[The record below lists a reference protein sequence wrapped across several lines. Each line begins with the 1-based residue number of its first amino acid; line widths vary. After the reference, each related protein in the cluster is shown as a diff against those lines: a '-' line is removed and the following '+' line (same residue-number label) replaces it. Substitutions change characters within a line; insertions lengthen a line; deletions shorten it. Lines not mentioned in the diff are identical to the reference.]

1 MTVRRRAP
9 RALLLAAL
17 ILGGALDAL
26 AYPVAREREIGER
39 FSLEAA
45 AALPLVRDPTVLEF
59 VNRLGQRIVS
69 TLEGSQP
76 FAYRFHVVR
85 DSQLNAFA
93 VPGGFV
99 YLNSGLILRARTESE
114 LAGVLGHEIA
124 HVHAHHVVRQ
134 QEKTQLLSYA
144 SLAGLLLA
152 AVHPALAAAV
162 SGAGS
167 AVSLSYQREFERE
180 ADYLGLRY
188 LRAVDLDRRGMVSFM
203 KRMWAEQRTA
213 SLDVPPYWL
222 SHPMTD
228 ERITNLESALRDV
241 PSGAPPDR
249 PSFEYLCMQ
258 TILQAA
264 TSDPIEAVEVSTAVA
279 DEDRRLALE
288 GLALLH
294 RGDPAAGRTALE
306 TADRRGVP
314 GLGASIGL
322 AALRQGDVDGALR
335 VLRGRLEV
343 EPDDAVARATLG
355 AALVRSGDLAAA
367 REELHA
373 VLEVAPYLD
382 EAEADLAQ
390 SYGRAGDQARGFYHL
405 ARALE
410 LRGDL
415 TRAIANY
422 EKTAERFPKRTGEG
436 DEARRRLE
444 VLREIESGR
453 VIGRHR

>member
-1 MTVRRRAP
+1 VRAPRRRL
-9 RALLLAAL
+9 RALLLAAW
-17 ILGGALDAL
+17 ILAGTVDAT
-26 AYPVAREREIGER
+26 AYPIAREREIGER

-69 TLEGSQP
+69 VLEGSQL

-99 YLNSGLILRARTESE
+99 YLNSGLILRARTDAE
-114 LAGVLGHEIA
+114 LAGVLGHEVA

-162 SGAGS
+162 SGAGT

-180 ADYLGLRY
+180 ADYMGLRY
-188 LRAVDLDRRGMVSFM
+188 LGAIDLDRRGMISFM
-203 KRMWAEQRTA
+203 KRMWQEQRTT
-213 SLDVPPYWL
+213 SLEIPPYWL

-228 ERITNLESALRDV
+228 ERITNLESALRDL
-241 PSGAPPDR
+241 PADAPPDE
-249 PSFEYLCMQ
+249 PTWDYLRVQ
-258 TILQAA
+258 TILAA
-264 TSDPIEAVEVSTAVA
+264 LTSDPVESVDVPASTGDA
-279 DEDRRLALE
+279 DRRLALE

-294 RGDPAAGRTALE
+294 RGDPVAGRKALE
-306 TADRRGVP
+306 TADGRGVP
-314 GLGASIGL
+314 GLGAAIGL
-322 AALRQGDVDGALR
+322 AAVRQGDVAGALR
-335 VLRGRLEV
+335 ILRGRLEV
-343 EPDDAVARATLG
+343 EPGDVVARATLG
-355 AALVRSGDLAAA
+355 TALLRSGDLAGA

-390 SYGRAGDQARGFYHL
+390 SYGRAGDEARGFYHL

-415 TRAIANY
+415 ARSIANY
-422 EKTAERFPKRTGEG
+422 EKVAERLPEGTSEG

-444 VLREIESGR
+444 ALRPIESGR
-453 VIGRHR
+453 IIGRHR